1 MRFDSN
7 PPSSCEAARD
17 TVDAAESGPSRQA
30 RPGSCIV
37 LESEPDRRVDA
48 ARTGRALLADAFG
61 FLLFR
66 IEINREC

>member
-1 MRFDSN
+1 M
-7 PPSSCEAARD
+7 
-17 TVDAAESGPSRQA
+17 
-30 RPGSCIV
+30 

-66 IEINREC
+66 IEINRERRGVEIMRRDKDAKVYMNR